1 MLSSSQGT
9 KTQPLPEDTLDPLIS
24 SNPTMHISHSL
35 LINLIFPSCPAPY
48 ASIHYL
54 LSSSPL
60 TPSIH
65 MMFSFVQNKRIVYI
79 DRLAK
84 NNNKRIVYPASI
96 CLTKQPHVVLPALLG
111 LSPPRRRLGYTYE
124 LTHFSHFNY
133 QAQMGLKKQNK
144 TKNKQCIL
152 SFMGFRIIQ
161 WNRFSPGF
169 PTYAPIPYD
178 DGREIKMQA
187 NSNTL

>member
-9 KTQPLPEDTLDPLIS
+9 KTQPLPEDTLDPRIS
-24 SNPTMHISHSL
+24 SNPTMHIPFTTNQPYISIMPGPLRFHSL
-35 LINLIFPSCPAPY
+35 LVILFSPHSKHPHDVLICAEQTY
-48 ASIHYL
+48 C
-54 LSSSPL
+54 
-60 TPSIH
+60 
-65 MMFSFVQNKRIVYI
+65 I

-96 CLTKQPHVVLPALLG
+96 CLTKQPHVVLPSLLG

-144 TKNKQCIL
+144 KQTGYT
-152 SFMGFRIIQ
+152 FAYGV
-161 WNRFSPGF
+161 
-169 PTYAPIPYD
+169 
-178 DGREIKMQA
+178 
-187 NSNTL
+187 